1 MLFCVFWESH
11 LPLSWLCGWEGGGPL
26 KRNVVYGWALSMCS
40 SVLSLAQAMDV
51 SIRSL
56 EEEEGKKDADGLTI
70 GGITENFAKGG
81 CKFFQVY
88 GHVDLKF

>member
-1 MLFCVFWESH
+1 
-11 LPLSWLCGWEGGGPL
+11 
-26 KRNVVYGWALSMCS
+26 MCS

-70 GGITENFAKGG
+70 GGITENFAKGV
-81 CKFFQVY
+81 CKFFQFYRIDVLLFDNFWRRQQ
-88 GHVDLKF
+88 GGPVM